1 MKQQKWNQRNEITSK
16 ENKEMKQGTNEK
28 RVEEKR
34 NEEMKLEEKRRSV
47 ALSADTC

>member
-1 MKQQKWNQRNEITSK
+1 MKQQNEIKENYISSK
-16 ENKEMKQGTNEK
+16 ENKEMKQNEK

-34 NEEMKLEEKRRSV
+34 NEEMKVEEKRRSV